1 MNISMSDFDTS
12 HNTHKYYTTT
22 LPYVNADPHIGFAL
36 EIVQADAMAR
46 FKRLEGFPVFFST
59 GTDEHGQKIYQ
70 NAQDEGREVQDY
82 VDHYA
87 GRFKDLKKELDLSY
101 DNFIRTTDDE
111 HIAAAQEFWKRCADN
126 GDIYKK
132 NFSGL
137 YCVGCELYLT
147 EKDLDENGHCPDHPG
162 KEPIEVEE
170 ENYFFRF
177 SRYED
182 QLLELYEN
190 RPDFVVPDKRFN
202 EIRRF
207 VEKGLED
214 FSISRVAEK
223 MPWGIPV
230 PGDDSQVM
238 YVWFD
243 ALVNY
248 ISTLGWPENEEQ
260 FADFWPVTQ
269 FAGKDQVRQQAA
281 MWQAMLMSAG
291 LKPSRQIVLHGFINV
306 DGAKMSKSVGNVVNP
321 FDLVDEYGT
330 DVLRYYLLRHVH
342 PIEDSNFTIERLEE
356 MYEANL
362 ANGLGNLVSRIGNMY
377 ASYDVEI
384 ALDRDTET
392 VIEAED
398 MQTLQEHM
406 NDYRFDE
413 AMDYIWAEVAHLDA
427 FITEEEPY
435 KKIKSEDEEAVEEA
449 KQAVAYLA
457 LRLYDVA
464 AMLSP
469 FMPETAAEIRRI
481 IESGEKPEPLFA
493 RRE

>member
-1 MNISMSDFDTS
+1 MPDKEFS
-12 HNTHKYYTTT
+12 HETHKYYTTT

-70 NAQDEGREVQDY
+70 KAQDEGREVQDY
-82 VDHYA
+82 VDHFA
-87 GRFKDLKKELDLSY
+87 GRFKDLKKELNLSY
-101 DNFIRTTDDE
+101 DNFIRTTDEE
-111 HIAAAQEFWKRCADN
+111 HLAAAQEFWKRCENN

-177 SRYED
+177 SNYED
-182 QLLELYEN
+182 KLLELYEN

-207 VEKGLED
+207 VENGLED

-248 ISTLGWPENEEQ
+248 ISTLGWPGNDEQ
-260 FADFWPVTQ
+260 FNDFWPVTQ

-291 LKPSRQIVLHGFINV
+291 LEPSRQVVLHGFINV

-321 FDLVDEYGT
+321 FDLVEEYGT

-356 MYEANL
+356 TYEANL

-384 ALDRDTET
+384 ALDKDAET

-398 MQTLQEHM
+398 METLQGYM
-406 NDYRFDE
+406 NNYRFDE

-435 KKIKSEDEEAVEEA
+435 KKIKSDDEDIQEEA

-464 AMLSP
+464 AMLTP
-469 FMPETAAEIRRI
+469 FMPETAADIKRT
-481 IESGEKPEPLFA
+481 IESGERPEPLFA

>member
-1 MNISMSDFDTS
+1 MSDFDTS